1 MLTAY
6 HAQRSYLIPLYT
18 MNIQIIVNIL
28 HNLNYDN
35 DIQIIV
41 INSIILKI
49 DKYIDQ
55 ISSVTFFIH
64 KYEIHSFH
72 YYNKQFILDKM

>member
-1 MLTAY
+1 
-6 HAQRSYLIPLYT
+6 

-55 ISSVTFFIH
+55 ISSVTFF
-64 KYEIHSFH
+64 YT
-72 YYNKQFILDKM
+72 